1 MRVGLS
7 TWLRSG
13 MAGPPL
19 NWDIRS
25 MNELPRLILTRDQI
39 QRGLNPKQLASRC
52 RSGALVRL
60 RQGVYVDGGAWRALQ
75 PWEQYRL
82 RVSAAAETFVART
95 IFARHSAASV
105 WRVPTIGLRHP
116 VHALTLQNDGG
127 RSRAGVVRHYAPP
140 TGLKCVRR
148 DGLLVTGRVRTVLD
162 LAAFSPFA
170 EAVVPI
176 DHVLKPDI
184 PQRLP
189 ALTKEQLLAGIEG
202 NYTEAAARRIRT
214 AVEFADPR
222 SGSAGESYGRALMWI
237 AGFEAPELQHEVR
250 DGSGL
255 VGYTDYYWDAARV
268 AGEFDGVE
276 KYVKPEY
283 LKGRSASQAV
293 VAEKQREN
301 RIRAVGIGVVRWD
314 WTELMAAGQLDRK
327 LAAAGVPRRRA
338 RSAVTATRNLAHDRE

>member
-1 MRVGLS
+1 MS
-7 TWLRSG
+7 
-13 MAGPPL
+13 
-19 NWDIRS
+19 D
-25 MNELPRLILTRDQI
+25 LPKLILTREHI
-39 QRGLNPKQLASRC
+39 QQGLTPKELASRC
-52 RSGALVRL
+52 RSGALVRV
-60 RQGVYVDGGAWRALQ
+60 RQGVYVDGGVWRALN
-75 PWEQYRL
+75 PWDQYRV
-82 RVSAAAETFVART
+82 RVSAAAETFVAPT

-105 WRVPTIGLRHP
+105 WRIPTIGRRHP

-140 TGLKCVRR
+140 AGLKWVQR

-170 EAVVPI
+170 EAVVPL
-176 DHVLKPDI
+176 DHVLKPDV

-189 ALTKEQLLAGIEG
+189 ALTKEQLLAGIDG
-202 NYTEAAARRIRT
+202 NYTAAAARRIRT
-214 AVEFADPR
+214 AVEFANPL
-222 SGSAGESYGRALMWI
+222 SGSAGESYSRALTWI

-255 VGYTDYYWDAARV
+255 VGYTDYYWERVRV

-283 LKGRSASQAV
+283 LKGRNTSQV
-293 VAEKQREN
+293 VVDEKDREN
-301 RIRAVGIGVVRWD
+301 RIRAVGNGVVRWD
-314 WTELMAAGQLDRK
+314 WADLMAGQLERK

-338 RSAVTATRNLAHDRE
+338 RSAR